1 VARLGHRAENACPGL
16 VPGQERRS
24 VEPEA
29 DGIRNDFASNA
40 LTTVPNYTR
49 SVAGAIAG
57 GKGKRAIAVI
67 GRKQGELT
75 TPQNAVPV
83 AADKRDVARAAI
95 KVEVR

>member
-16 VPGQERRS
+16 VPGRERRS

-40 LTTVPNYTR
+40 LTTVPNHTR
-49 SVAGAIAG
+49 SVAGAIAA
-57 GKGKRAIAVI
+57 GKRAIAVI